1 MTNWYHSITNS
12 IINQR
17 AGLLPPITTITI
29 IITHQSI
36 HPRRLTSHRA
46 AHDLRP
52 RRLSSEEKSIL
63 LIDCA
68 SIQRRQA
75 TIDGQLFT
83 VGTTDG
89 RWDDDDDDFN
99 PLKSIARPTKISRLP
114 FPTPKTVI
122 SRSWWPLFSDHCWK
136 LFKSNL
142 NIILPLRFLP
152 LQRRIEKWHSRK
164 ASTLNSNF
172 SRTQAGWLGVWIS
185 N

>member
-17 AGLLPPITTITI
+17 AGLLPPITTI

-68 SIQRRQA
+68 SIQRRHA

-89 RWDDDDDDFN
+89 RWGRRFQSSQID
-99 PLKSIARPTKISRLP
+99 SPTDQDQQVALSY
-114 FPTPKTVI
+114 PKNRDL
-122 SRSWWPLFSDHCWK
+122 SRSWWPLFGDHCWK

-142 NIILPLRFLP
+142 NIILLLRFLP
-152 LQRRIEKWHSRK
+152 LHRRIEKWHSRK